1 MMKNK
6 FQGTGVAI
14 VTPFRKYGTIDFGS
28 LEKLIEHIVGNGVN
42 FIVALGTTGE
52 SATLTHDEKNAVID
66 FVCETVNGRVPVV
79 VGVGGNNTEHVIKDL
94 RSLNLSKSD
103 GILSVAPYY
112 NKPQPKGLYNH
123 FKNIASASSLPVIL
137 YNVPGRTGSNIPA
150 DITLQL
156 AYDIENIVAIKEA
169 SGDLAQIETILQ
181 ERPEDFA
188 VVSGDD
194 GLTLPLIA
202 LGANGVISVTANAF
216 PKEFSA
222 MVNHA
227 LNNDFEKARK
237 NHYQLKNV
245 METLFADGNPAGI
258 KAALDNMGLV
268 SNNLRLPLVKVNK
281 SVNNQIKKAIED
293 FGV

>member
-1 MMKNK
+1 MKNT

-28 LEKLIEHIVGNGVN
+28 LEKLIEHIIGNGVN

-52 SATLTHDEKNAVID
+52 SATLTHDEKNAVINY
-66 FVCETVNGRVPVV
+66 VCDTVNGRVPVV
-79 VGVGGNNTEHVIKDL
+79 IGVGGNNTEHVIKDL

-156 AYDIENIVAIKEA
+156 AYDIENVVAIKEA
-169 SGDLAQIETILQ
+169 SGNLSQIETIIR
-181 ERPEDFA
+181 ERPEDFS

-216 PKEFSA
+216 PKEFST
-222 MVNHA
+222 MVKNA
-227 LNNDFEKARK
+227 LNNDFNKARE
-237 NHYQLKNV
+237 NHYRLKNV
-245 METLFADGNPAGI
+245 MEALFADGNPSGI
-258 KAALDNMGLV
+258 KAALENMGLV

-281 SVNNQIKKAIED
+281 SVNNQIKKAIEE
-293 FGV
+293 FGE

>member
-1 MMKNK
+1 MKNT

-28 LEKLIEHIVGNGVN
+28 LEKLIEHIIGNGVD

-52 SATLTHDEKNAVID
+52 SATLTHDEKNAVINY
-66 FVCETVNGRVPVV
+66 VCDTVNGRIPVV
-79 VGVGGNNTEHVIKDL
+79 IGVGGNNTEHVIKDL
-94 RSLNLSKSD
+94 RSLNLNKSD

-156 AYDIENIVAIKEA
+156 AYDIENVVAIKEA
-169 SGDLAQIETILQ
+169 SGNLSQVETILR
-181 ERPEDFA
+181 ERPEDFS

-216 PKEFSA
+216 PKEFST
-222 MVNHA
+222 MVNNA
-227 LNNDFEKARK
+227 LNNDFNKARE
-237 NHYQLKNV
+237 NHYRLKNV
-245 METLFADGNPAGI
+245 MEALFADGNPSGI
-258 KAALDNMGLV
+258 KAALENMGLV

-281 SVNNQIKKAIED
+281 SVNNQIKKAIEE
-293 FGV
+293 FGE

>member
-1 MMKNK
+1 MKNT

-28 LEKLIEHIVGNGVN
+28 LEKLIEHIIANGVN

-52 SATLTHDEKNAVID
+52 SATLTHDEKNAVINY
-66 FVCETVNGRVPVV
+66 VCDTVNGRVPVV
-79 VGVGGNNTEHVIKDL
+79 IGVGGNNTEHVIKDL

-156 AYDIENIVAIKEA
+156 AYDIENVVAIKEA
-169 SGDLAQIETILQ
+169 SGNLSQIETILR
-181 ERPEDFA
+181 ERPEDFS

-216 PKEFSA
+216 PKEFST
-222 MVNHA
+222 MVNNA
-227 LNNDFEKARK
+227 LNNDFNKARK
-237 NHYQLKNV
+237 NHYRLKNV
-245 METLFADGNPAGI
+245 MEALFADGNPSGI
-258 KAALDNMGLV
+258 KAALENMGLV

-281 SVNNQIKKAIED
+281 SVNNQIKNAIEE
-293 FGV
+293 FGE